1 MKYVRIRF
9 DENEYRRIKFYAD
22 ISNKNIMDFI
32 RDIVLV
38 ENKQS
43 QLYALLH
50 QINKTLQIISEKVQE
65 HDYVEN
71 NVELFGYLF
80 AIENKLDN
88 IADGNYGK

>member
-1 MKYVRIRF
+1 
-9 DENEYRRIKFYAD
+9 
-22 ISNKNIMDFI
+22 MDFI

-38 ENKQS
+38 ENKQTHRYS
-43 QLYALLH
+43 LLH

-65 HDYVEN
+65 REYVEN
-71 NVELFGYLF
+71 DVELFGYLF